1 MGTLKTQ
8 DAVFNIGVN
17 VDIKGIDKHT
27 GEVKVHRRG
36 HNRCLKLQLMGLAKF
51 LNGEF
56 NKSNPQATYYDW
68 IPRYLALGTNVAE
81 YDSGTGVTSIVDIN
95 DAKLLNEISPR
106 LALPERNIIINKSTQ
121 SYVQLVI
128 NTYVPEEM
136 FNGQTIREAGLFS
149 KSTGNNCLFR
159 ITFDDITKTE
169 DIVLEVNWTITI
181 ISIDSQNQP
190 YEEVD
195 KTDLWNSMEMV
206 LNRFGQLA
214 PDISGFC
221 ADLVS
226 AIREYAKTDSTV
238 ASVKAQTDIISN
250 DFNLMADW
258 STIGVSQATLDKVD
272 DINGEIIE

>member
-1 MGTLKTQ
+1 MRTLKTQ

-36 HNRCLKLQLMGLAKF
+36 HNMCLKLQLIGLAKF

-68 IPRYLALGTNVAE
+68 IPRYLALGTNLAE
-81 YDSGTGVTSIVDIN
+81 YDSSTGVTSIVDIN
-95 DAKLLNEISPR
+95 DAKLLSEISPR
-106 LALPERNIIINKSTQ
+106 LALPERNIIINKSSQ
-121 SYVQLVI
+121 AYVQLVI
-128 NTYVPEEM
+128 STYVPEEM

-149 KSTGNNCLFR
+149 KPTGNNCLFR

-258 STIGVSQATLDKVD
+258 SAIGVSQATLDKVD
-272 DINGEIIE
+272 GINGEIIE

>member
-17 VDIKGIDKHT
+17 VDIKGIDKKT
-27 GEVKVHRRG
+27 GEVKIHRRG
-36 HNRCLKLQLMGLAKF
+36 HNRCLKLQLMGIAKF
-51 LNGEF
+51 LNGEY

-68 IPRYLALGTNVAE
+68 IPRYLALGTNIAA

-121 SYVQLVI
+121 AYVQLVI
-128 NTYVPEEM
+128 NTYVPEELY
-136 FNGQTIREAGLFS
+136 NGQTIREAGLFS
-149 KSTGNNCLFR
+149 KATGNNCLFR

-195 KTDLWNSMEMV
+195 KTDLWNSMEM
-206 LNRFGQLA
+206 LLTRFGQVV
-214 PDISGFC
+214 PEIEGFC
-221 ADLVS
+221 EDMVG

-238 ASVKAQTDIISN
+238 ASVKAQTDIINN
-250 DFNLMADW
+250 DFNIMADW
-258 STIGVSQATLDKVD
+258 DIIGISDAILRKVD
-272 DINGEIIE
+272 DINGEVIE

>member
-1 MGTLKTQ
+1 MGKLRTQ

-17 VDIKGIDKHT
+17 VDIKGIDKKT
-27 GEVKVHRRG
+27 GEIKIHRKG

-68 IPRYLALGTNVAE
+68 IPRYLALGTNLAE

-169 DIVLEVNWTITI
+169 DIVLEVSWTITI

-214 PDISGFC
+214 PDISSFC

-258 STIGVSQATLDKVD
+258 SAIGVSQATLDKVD
-272 DINGEIIE
+272 GINGEIIE

>member
-17 VDIKGIDKHT
+17 VDIKGIDKKT
-27 GEVKVHRRG
+27 GEIKIHRRG

-68 IPRYLALGTNVAE
+68 IPRYLALGTNLAE

>member
-17 VDIKGIDKHT
+17 VDIKGIDKKT
-27 GEVKVHRRG
+27 GEIKIHRRG

-68 IPRYLALGTNVAE
+68 IPRYLALGTNLAE

-181 ISIDSQNQP
+181 ISIDNQNQP

-272 DINGEIIE
+272 DINGEIVE

>member
-1 MGTLKTQ
+1 MGKLRTQ

-17 VDIKGIDKHT
+17 VDIKGIDKKT
-27 GEVKVHRRG
+27 GEIKIHRRG

-68 IPRYLALGTNVAE
+68 IPRYLALGTNLAE

>member
-17 VDIKGIDKHT
+17 VDIKGIDKKT
-27 GEVKVHRRG
+27 GEIKIHRRG

-68 IPRYLALGTNVAE
+68 IPRYLALGTNLAE

-159 ITFDDITKTE
+159 ITFDDITKTD

-272 DINGEIIE
+272 DINGEIVE

>member
-17 VDIKGIDKHT
+17 VDIKGIDKKT
-27 GEVKVHRRG
+27 GEIKIHRRG

-68 IPRYLALGTNVAE
+68 IPRYLALGTNLAE

-272 DINGEIIE
+272 DINGEIVE

>member
-17 VDIKGIDKHT
+17 VDIKGIDKKT
-27 GEVKVHRRG
+27 GEIKIHRRG

-68 IPRYLALGTNVAE
+68 IPRYLALGTNLAE

-250 DFNLMADW
+250 DFNLMTDW

>member
-238 ASVKAQTDIISN
+238 ASVKAQTDIISS

>member
-17 VDIKGIDKHT
+17 VDIKGIDKKT
-27 GEVKVHRRG
+27 GEIKIHRRG
-36 HNRCLKLQLMGLAKF
+36 HNRCLKLQLMGIAKF
-51 LNGEF
+51 LNGEY

-68 IPRYLALGTNVAE
+68 IPRYLALGTNIAA
-81 YDSGTGVTSIVDIN
+81 YDSGTGVTSVVDIN
-95 DAKLLNEISPR
+95 DVKLLNEISPR

-121 SYVQLVI
+121 AYVQLVI
-128 NTYVPEEM
+128 NTYIPEELY
-136 FNGQTIREAGLFS
+136 NGQTIREAGLFS
-149 KSTGNNCLFR
+149 KATGNNCLFR

-195 KTDLWNSMEMV
+195 KTDLWNSMEML
-206 LNRFGQLA
+206 LNRFGQVA
-214 PDISGFC
+214 PDISDFC
-221 ADLVS
+221 TDMIG

-238 ASVKAQTDIISN
+238 ASVKAQTDIMNN
-250 DFNLMADW
+250 DFNIMADW
-258 STIGVSQATLDKVD
+258 DVIGISDEILRKVD
-272 DINGEIIE
+272 VINGEIIE

>member
-17 VDIKGIDKHT
+17 VDIKGINKKT
-27 GEVKVHRRG
+27 GEIVVHRRG

-51 LNGEF
+51 LNGEY

-68 IPRYLALGTNVAE
+68 IPRYLALGTNLAA
-81 YDSGTGVTSIVDIN
+81 YDSGTGVTTIVDIN
-95 DAKLLNEISPR
+95 DTKLLNEISPR

-121 SYVQLVI
+121 AYVQLVI
-128 NTYVPEEM
+128 NTYVPEELY
-136 FNGQTIREAGLFS
+136 NGQTIREAGLFS
-149 KSTGNNCLFR
+149 KATGNNCLFR

-195 KTDLWNSMEMV
+195 KTDLWNSMEM
-206 LNRFGQLA
+206 LLTRFGQVV
-214 PDISGFC
+214 PEIEGFC
-221 ADLVS
+221 GDMVG

-238 ASVKAQTDIISN
+238 ASVKAQTDIINN
-250 DFNLMADW
+250 DFNIMADW
-258 STIGVSQATLDKVD
+258 DIIGISDAILRKVD
-272 DINGEIIE
+272 DINGEVIE

>member
-17 VDIKGIDKHT
+17 VDIKGIDKKT
-27 GEVKVHRRG
+27 GEVKIHRRG
-36 HNRCLKLQLMGLAKF
+36 HNRCLKLQLMGIAKF
-51 LNGEF
+51 LNGEY

-68 IPRYLALGTNVAE
+68 IPRYLALGTNIAA

-121 SYVQLVI
+121 AYVQLVI
-128 NTYVPEEM
+128 NTYVPEEL

-149 KSTGNNCLFR
+149 KATGNNCLFR

-195 KTDLWNSMEMV
+195 KTDLWNSMEML
-206 LNRFGQLA
+206 LNRFGQVV
-214 PDISGFC
+214 PDIAGFC
-221 ADLVS
+221 DDMIG

-238 ASVKAQTDIISN
+238 ASVKAQTDIINN
-250 DFNLMADW
+250 DFNIMADW
-258 STIGVSQATLDKVD
+258 DIIGISDAILRKVD
-272 DINGEIIE
+272 DINGEVIE